1 MHTQAPANI
10 KGDHALQSQGHLG
23 PVRLARIV
31 RRSLVQ
37 TAHFKRGLRTGKVK
51 AIVRAKRLRCS
62 IFTGG
67 RRLVCAHNR
76 RFGHRRE
83 RRKERGQTGHDQSYE
98 RLPKGVLCILAHRLS
113 CAFVCAADGDLLAAV
128 ETADAAL
135 LRAR

>member
-1 MHTQAPANI
+1 MCNNRLKGCIAKSKLVISPLRLKISGRFLHEGNLGMHTQAPANI
-10 KGDHALQSQGHLG
+10 EGDHALQPQGYLG

-76 RFGHRRE
+76 RFGHR
-83 RRKERGQTGHDQSYE
+83 
-98 RLPKGVLCILAHRLS
+98 
-113 CAFVCAADGDLLAAV
+113 
-128 ETADAAL
+128 
-135 LRAR
+135 